1 MDAELGTLAAQGA
14 TALIGLMVAD
24 SWGKTKHLARRL
36 TGRFSERGADE
47 ELEASREELDA
58 ARERGEEERAANR
71 VAAAWERRL
80 LDILRSDPE
89 AAEELRHLLSELMP
103 ATSYDIT
110 FDARPAAGDAPPD
123 HIPALTGTFSNRVAE
138 LDRMDALC
146 GEPGRVGLAVLAG
159 LPGVGKTAFTCRW
172 ADKER
177 DRFPDGLFYVDY
189 AALRDDSAVGAAM
202 GADVSQALAAILKA
216 LLRSDEHVP
225 ATLAE
230 LTRQYASCS
239 RDRRILVLIDN
250 VTLPAQVRPLIPSG
264 PGSTVVVTSHSRLT
278 ELVAVDG
285 ADLIALKPLDRESGL
300 TLLADQCG
308 RETVETD
315 PAAAAR
321 LVDLCGGLPVAL
333 RIVATRLL
341 TDDALTPMDLA
352 DELEDEAD
360 RLDGMSLPGST
371 YSVSAVLGPSYRLLP
386 PGPARMFRLLGWVPA
401 GLFDAG
407 VAAAAAGV
415 DTRTARRLLREL
427 AAASLLET
435 ERDGRHRMHDLVR
448 LYARERA
455 VEEEPATEE
464 TALLERVATHYLV
477 LGALADR
484 ALRRDRLRIADLS
497 AHLAGACDPFSADAG
512 PSPLIW
518 LDAECAAILAV
529 LRAAVRH
536 GLHTVAWPL
545 AEAFTAL
552 FLHHR
557 YLGAWKESLELGA
570 EAAGAL
576 AADPDTPGETAAE
589 AVAGEARLRSLLSR
603 PLTDLGEYDRARTEL
618 ERSVTLAESTDR
630 LLLRASVQEFLGRY
644 LDRFDPPRAVE
655 TYRYSLDLNR
665 RAGDRRG
672 EALAA
677 FFLGCALDARGDR
690 ATALATLTEAR
701 QDLLDLPEPDHR
713 MAARVHL
720 AIGLAQ
726 NHLGHTEEAVH
737 ALRTAAG
744 TLRDQNATHY
754 EAEALL
760 ALLGIAERTGRHQE
774 AVRAWLTRALEIYEA
789 SGNPG
794 AEEVRRRL
802 RDLS

>member
-14 TALIGLMVAD
+14 TALIGLLVAD
-24 SWGKTKHLARRL
+24 SWVKTKDLARWVTRRRS
-36 TGRFSERGADE
+36 GRGADD
-47 ELEASREELDA
+47 ELDSSREELDA
-58 ARERGEEERAANR
+58 ARERGEEERATNR

-89 AAEELRHLLSELMP
+89 AAEELRRLLSELMP
-103 ATSYDIT
+103 GTSYDIT

-146 GEPGRVGLAVLAG
+146 DEPGRVNLAVLAG
-159 LPGVGKTAFTCRW
+159 LPGVGKTAFACRW

-189 AALRDDSAVGAAM
+189 AALRDESAVGAAM

-230 LTRQYASCS
+230 LTRQYVSHS

-250 VTLPAQVRPLIPSG
+250 VTLPAQVRSLIPSG

-285 ADLIALKPLDRESGL
+285 AELIALKPLDKESGL
-300 TLLADQCG
+300 TLLADHCG
-308 RETVETD
+308 RETVAAD
-315 PAAAAR
+315 PAAAGR

-341 TDDALTPMDLA
+341 TDDSLTPADLA

-401 GLFDAG
+401 GLFDTG

-435 ERDGRHRMHDLVR
+435 ERDGRYRMHDLVR

-455 VEEEPATEE
+455 VEEESATEE

-477 LGALADR
+477 LVALADR

-497 AHLAGACDPFSADAG
+497 AHLAGASDPFSAVAG
-512 PSPLIW
+512 PAPLTW

-536 GLHTVAWPL
+536 RLHAVAWPL

-576 AADPDTPGETAAE
+576 AVAPDTPGESAAE

-618 ERSVTLAESTDR
+618 ERSVALAESTDR

-677 FFLGCALDARGDR
+677 FFLGCALDARGDH

-726 NHLGHTEEAVH
+726 DHLGHTEEAVD

-744 TLRDQNATHY
+744 TLREQNATHY

-760 ALLGIAERTGRHQE
+760 ALLDIAERTGRHQE
-774 AVRAWLTRALEIYEA
+774 SVRTWLTRVIEIYEA